1 LRLCIK
7 SLKSNTLIINKPTMI
22 RPIKALSIFI
32 LAMLIHTL
40 SYAQAKPAAPAPGTE
55 NPNWAKTD
63 GIYAVFT
70 TGKGKIVC
78 ELEYKKIP
86 MTVGNFVS
94 LCEGNNPQAK
104 AYQGKPFYDGLKFHR
119 VIANFMIQGGDPMG
133 SGAGDPGYKFPDEFD
148 PSLRHTG
155 PGILSMANAGPGTN
169 GSQFFI
175 THVATPWLND
185 KHTIFG
191 HVVEGQS
198 VVNGI
203 APNDTMYTVRIVR
216 VGKAAKEFDAPKAFM
231 KGQEEGLKKA
241 EEAKKKAEEDRL
253 KAEAV
258 AKEKEATWDARA
270 KAKYPNAQKTAS
282 GLYYVIDVEGTG
294 AVPQPGQTVVAHYT
308 GTLFDDGSKFDSSV
322 DRGQPFE
329 FPIGQHRVI
338 AGWDEG
344 FALLKVGSKGKLII
358 PSKLA
363 YGSRGAG
370 GVIKPN
376 ADLVFE
382 VELLG
387 VK

>member
-1 LRLCIK
+1 MIK
-7 SLKSNTLIINKPTMI
+7 G
-22 RPIKALSIFI
+22 IKAFSLFI
-32 LAMLIHTL
+32 LAMLTYTV
-40 SYAQAKPAAPAPGTE
+40 SNAQAPAATTTPASTE

-63 GIYAVFT
+63 GLYAVFT
-70 TGKGKIVC
+70 TSKGKIVC

-94 LCEGNNPQAK
+94 LCEGKNPK
-104 AYQGKPFYDGLKFHR
+104 TKVNQGKPFYDGLKFHR

-133 SGAGDPGYKFPDEFD
+133 SGMGDPGYKFPDEFD
-148 PSLRHTG
+148 ASLRHTG
-155 PGILSMANAGPGTN
+155 PGVLSMANAGPGTN

-198 VVNGI
+198 VVNAI
-203 APNDTMYTVRIVR
+203 AQGDTMYTVRIVR
-216 VGKAAKEFDAPKAFM
+216 VGKSAKEYDAVKAFVNGEEILRKKQEEAAKAA
-231 KGQEEGLKKA
+231 LA
-241 EEAKKKAEEDRL
+241 A
-253 KAEAV
+253 
-258 AKEKEATWDARA
+258 WDAKV
-270 KAKYPNAQKTAS
+270 KAKYPNAKKTAS

-294 AVPQPGQTVVAHYT
+294 PLAQPGQTVVAHYT
-308 GTLFDDGSKFDSSV
+308 GTLFDDGKKFDSSV

-329 FPIGQHRVI
+329 FPLGQHRVI

-358 PSKLA
+358 PSSLG
-363 YGSRGAG
+363 YGARGAG
-370 GVIKPN
+370 GAIPPN

-382 VELLG
+382 VEMIG

>member
-1 LRLCIK
+1 
-7 SLKSNTLIINKPTMI
+7 MI
-22 RPIKALSIFI
+22 RGIKAFSLFVLVL
-32 LAMLIHTL
+32 LANM
-40 SYAQAKPAAPAPGTE
+40 SNAQAPVKAATPAAPATTG

-70 TGKGKIVC
+70 TNRGKIVC

-94 LCEGNNPQAK
+94 LCEGKNPK
-104 AYQGKPFYDGLKFHR
+104 TKVNPGKPFYDGIKFHR
-119 VIANFMIQGGDPMG
+119 VIPNFMIQGGDPQG
-133 SGAGDPGYKFPDEFD
+133 TGGGDPGYKFPDEFD
-148 PSLRHTG
+148 ASLKHTG
-155 PGILSMANAGPGTN
+155 PGVLSMANAGPGTN

-175 THVATPWLND
+175 THVPTPWLD
-185 KHTIFG
+185 GKHTIFG

-198 VVNGI
+198 VVNAIVG
-203 APNDTMYTVRIVR
+203 NDTMKTVRIVR
-216 VGKAAKEFDAPKAFM
+216 VGKSAKEFDAVKAFVN
-231 KGQEEGLKKA
+231 GEEILKKKE
-241 EEAKKKAEEDRL
+241 EEAAKAAL
-253 KAEAV
+253 AA
-258 AKEKEATWDARA
+258 WDGKV
-270 KAKYPNAQKTAS
+270 KAKYPTAKKTAS
-282 GLYYVIDVEGTG
+282 GLYYVIDQEGTG
-294 AVPQPGQTVVAHYT
+294 ATAQPGQTVVAHYT
-308 GTLFDDGSKFDSSV
+308 GTLFDDGKKFDSSV

-363 YGSRGAG
+363 YGPNGAG
-370 GVIKPN
+370 GVIPPN

-382 VELLG
+382 VEMLG

>member
-1 LRLCIK
+1 
-7 SLKSNTLIINKPTMI
+7 MI
-22 RPIKALSIFI
+22 RSIKVLSLSI
-32 LAMLIHTL
+32 LAMLTYTV
-40 SYAQAKPAAPAPGTE
+40 SYGQAPAAKPATPAAASTE

-70 TGKGKIVC
+70 TSKGKIVC

-94 LCEGNNPQAK
+94 LCEGKNPK
-104 AYQGKPFYDGLKFHR
+104 TKVNQGKPFYDGLKFHR
-119 VIANFMIQGGDPMG
+119 VIPNFMIQGGDPMG
-133 SGAGDPGYKFPDEFD
+133 SGMGDPGYKFPDEFD

-198 VVNGI
+198 VVNAI
-203 APNDTMYTVRIVR
+203 AQGDTMYTVRIVR
-216 VGKAAKEFDAPKAFM
+216 VGKSAKEFDAVKAFVN
-231 KGQEEGLKKA
+231 GEEILKKKE
-241 EEAKKKAEEDRL
+241 EEANKKAL
-253 KAEAV
+253 AA
-258 AKEKEATWDARA
+258 WDAKV
-270 KAKYPNAQKTAS
+270 KAKFPTAKRTAS

-294 AVPQPGQTVVAHYT
+294 AIAQPGQTVVAHYT
-308 GTLFDDGSKFDSSV
+308 GTLFDDGKKFDSSV
-322 DRGQPFE
+322 DRGTPFE
-329 FPIGQHRVI
+329 FPLGQHRVI

-344 FALLKVGSKGKLII
+344 FGLFKVGSKGKLII
-358 PSKLA
+358 PANLA

-370 GVIKPN
+370 GVIPPN

-382 VELLG
+382 VEMLG

>member
-1 LRLCIK
+1 MIK
-7 SLKSNTLIINKPTMI
+7 G
-22 RPIKALSIFI
+22 IKAFSLSI
-32 LAMLIHTL
+32 LAMLMYTVG
-40 SYAQAKPAAPAPGTE
+40 YAQAPGTTAPASTE

-70 TGKGKIVC
+70 TSKGKIVC

-94 LCEGNNPQAK
+94 LCEGKNPK
-104 AYQGKPFYDGLKFHR
+104 TKVNQGKPFYDGLKFHR

-133 SGAGDPGYKFPDEFD
+133 SGMGDPGYKFPDEFD
-148 PSLRHTG
+148 QSLRHTG

-198 VVNGI
+198 VVNAI
-203 APNDTMYTVRIVR
+203 AQGDTMYTVRIVR
-216 VGKAAKEFDAPKAFM
+216 VGKAAKEYNAVNAFVNGEEIL
-231 KGQEEGLKKA
+231 KKKQEEAAKA
-241 EEAKKKAEEDRL
+241 ALA
-253 KAEAV
+253 A
-258 AKEKEATWDARA
+258 WDGKV
-270 KAKYPNAQKTAS
+270 KAKYPNAKKTAS

-294 AVPQPGQTVVAHYT
+294 PMAQPGQTVVAHYT
-308 GTLFDDGSKFDSSV
+308 GTLFDDGKKFDSSV

-358 PSKLA
+358 PSSLA
-363 YGSRGAG
+363 YGARGAG
-370 GVIKPN
+370 GAIPPN

-382 VELLG
+382 VEMLG